1 MCNKTKNK
9 NKNHFCRYCLQC
21 FSREKVLQ
29 EHKKYCLNINGKQN
43 VKLKSGSTEFKNYF
57 KQLVIPFKIY
67 ADFESIL
74 KRVKSDNRNNNTLY
88 TEKYQDHI
96 PCSFAYRVALARVD
110 LASQLFFTEEKIQS
124 INLFK
129 QFLKN
134 MIIVKK

>member
-9 NKNHFCRYCLQC
+9 YKKHFCRYCLQC
-21 FSREKVLQ
+21 FSRENVLQ
-29 EHKKYCLNINGKQN
+29 EHKKYCLNIDGKHN

-67 ADFESIL
+67 TDFESIL

-96 PCSFAYRVALARVD
+96 PCSFAYRVVLARVD